1 MMRTLAIA
9 VVVGAMA
16 CRPGYES
23 PEPDVEWSAGA
34 SENDPQNP
42 DRQNDER
49 WWVRYDDPA
58 LHALI
63 ERALRQSLDLRSA
76 FTAIAQARALEDQ
89 ARAARM
95 PRLDAQVGASFSR
108 NVGLFGSTTS
118 TGVTASLPVS
128 YEVDL
133 FARYAGAHHA
143 ATEDAAASEL
153 DAAGAA
159 ISTSAQVAEAWY
171 SMVEARARK
180 ALLAE
185 QHQTNETY
193 LELVRLRFEQGLA
206 SALDVH
212 QQRQQTARSQASLA
226 LLDGEIEVL
235 RQQLAVLLGVPGS
248 ELADLPEVES
258 FPELGDTPATG
269 VPATAVWG
277 RPDVRAAQR
286 RVRAADWRVASAVAS
301 RLPSIRLSATPG
313 YTWQRNEINFGGMS
327 GPRTTDGFTFN
338 AGATLSVPLF
348 DGLAGRGLVDQQEAV
363 LQTRVEAM
371 AQTILG
377 SLLEVETAIVQERQQ
392 RQNVEL
398 LAEQVEIAEATL
410 QAARDRYRT
419 GLSDFLPVLT
429 SLQAQQATQLQLL
442 ASRRLLVS
450 RRIQLHRALGG
461 TWADALEAP
470 PPTELREESD
480 Q

>member
-1 MMRTLAIA
+1 MRALTSLWIVLA
-9 VVVGAMA
+9 A
-16 CRPGYES
+16 CRPS
-23 PEPDVEWSAGA
+23 VDDPEPAVEWSAGA
-34 SENDPQNP
+34 SAERRAEQREED
-42 DRQNDER
+42 DRG
-49 WWVRYDDPA
+49 WWVRYEDPA

-63 ERALRQSLDLRSA
+63 ERALRQSLSLRTS

-89 ARAARM
+89 ARSARM
-95 PRLDAQVGASFSR
+95 PQINAQVGASWNR

-118 TGVTASLPVS
+118 TAVTASLPVS

-143 ATEDAAASEL
+143 ATEDVYASEL

-171 SMVEARARK
+171 SMVEAHARK

-212 QQRQQTARSQASLA
+212 QQRQQTARSEASLA
-226 LLDGEIEVL
+226 LLDGELEVL
-235 RQQLAVLLGVPGS
+235 RQQLAVLLGVPGA
-248 ELADLPEVES
+248 ELGDLPEVAT
-258 FPELGDTPATG
+258 FPELGDTPDTG

-327 GPRTTDGFTFN
+327 GPTTADGFTFN

-348 DGLAGRGLVDQQEAV
+348 DGFAGRGRVDQQEAI
-363 LQTRVEAM
+363 LQTQIESM
-371 AQTILG
+371 AQTILS

-398 LAEQVEIAEATL
+398 LAQQVEIAEATL

-442 ASRRLLVS
+442 ASQRLLVS

-461 TWADALEAP
+461 AWADALEAP
-470 PPTELREESD
+470 SPTEIREVGDDE
-480 Q
+480 